1 MKRRFEY
8 QPGLF
13 GLASVAAGCAVKDGK
28 VRTQGNSISAGGQ
41 RENESRSRSEKA
53 RSSTL
58 SSRSRVGRDNEAVD
72 RASED

>member
-13 GLASVAAGCAVKDGK
+13 GLASVAAGCAAKDGK
-28 VRTQGNSISAGGQ
+28 VRTQGNSTSAGGQ
-41 RENESRSRSEKA
+41 RENESRSESEKA

-58 SSRSRVGRDNEAVD
+58 SSQKQSRER
-72 RASED
+72 